1 MAGRTG
7 ILRSSDGGATWRHAL
22 VGEVLAVALS
32 PSFEEDGTLFIGT
45 GQDGVIR
52 SEDGGAT
59 WSGANSGL
67 LDLSAL
73 ALALSPRFTE
83 DRTAFVGTAS
93 GLYRSRNGARSW
105 REVNLGLDEPAV
117 QVLAVSPRFAEDRL
131 VFAGTE
137 AHGLLRSED
146 GGARFSEV
154 PELGERGISAVTI
167 APDGRTVVVAA
178 GSEVLRSDDGGLTWS
193 ALPEAPGL
201 VLGLALLPTASGEVL
216 VAGLHRLGI
225 ARLDADRGWQPAND
239 GLRASLLTWLAPSP
253 RFGED
258 RTLYGLSLDEGL
270 LVSRDGGRSWA
281 RSWPEEADSA
291 IAALAVAGSEAD
303 GRDAAG
309 LDPRPALPKRRWR
322 RDLGRTRA
330 GRRAADASHH
340 AAPAG
345 RAGRRLRRGRQRP
358 GRRPRDGRHRA
369 LGGRRPVVAPGRAD
383 QRRRAGLVAPGRG
396 AGGLA
401 VVLAGPH
408 DGRQGRRAPRRR
420 PGHDP
425 ALALDGRRPKL
436 GGLAGGD
443 RPTPTRSC
451 RRRSCCRPPPRAA
464 PP

>member
-1 MAGRTG
+1 M
-7 ILRSSDGGATWRHAL
+7 
-22 VGEVLAVALS
+22 
-32 PSFEEDGTLFIGT
+32 
-45 GQDGVIR
+45 IR

-59 WSGANSGL
+59 WGGANSGL

-73 ALALSPRFTE
+73 AVALSPRFAE

-201 VLGLALLPTASGEVL
+201 VLGLALLPTATGEVL

-225 ARLDADRGWQPAND
+225 ARLDAEGRWQPAND
-239 GLRASLLTWLAPSP
+239 GLRASLLTWLTPSP

-270 LVSRDGGRSWA
+270 LVSRDGGRSLGAKLA
-281 RSWPEEADSA
+281 RGGR
-291 IAALAVAGSEAD
+291 LGHRGAGRR
-303 GRDAAG
+303 GG
-309 LDPRPALPKRRWR
+309 PRPSARRCWPR
-322 RDLGRTRA
+322 PSTSSTEAPMAASDLGRTRA
-330 GRRAADASHH
+330 GRRAAAARHH
-340 AAPAG
+340 AAAAG

-369 LGGRRPVVAPGRAD
+369 LRGRRPDAGARSGGSAPASRAGRSRSGRWRSRRRSGRTARWSRRGVERRAD
-383 QRRRAGLVAPGRG
+383 GQATTRLWRSTDGGRSW
-396 AGGLA
+396 A
-401 VVLAGPH
+401 VWLEEPA
-408 DGRQGRRAPRRR
+408 RRR
-420 PGHDP
+420 PDP
-425 ALALDGRRPKL
+425 AD
-436 GGLAGGD
+436 D
-443 RPTPTRSC
+443 
-451 RRRSCCRPPPRAA
+451 PPAAAAHPRAA